1 MKENGDGTTSV
12 DLTRIPALAQY
23 LNDTGVH
30 WIFSAGSTGESVD
43 LTVAERKAMAEAW
56 VKIAP
61 KYGQRVIVH
70 VGADSVVDARDMAAH
85 AQSIGADAIAAM
97 PPTYIKPLTV
107 EALVATI
114 ASVAGA
120 APDLPYLYYHI
131 PSCTG
136 VSFKMFDFVQM
147 ADGKIPTLRG
157 IKFTARPDSHSL
169 F

>member
-1 MKENGDGTTSV
+1 MKANGDGTTSL

-85 AQSIGADAIAAM
+85 AQPVEIAV
-97 PPTYIKPLTV
+97 PLHCIITSR
-107 EALVATI
+107 ARILI
-114 ASVAGA
+114 
-120 APDLPYLYYHI
+120 
-131 PSCTG
+131 
-136 VSFKMFDFVQM
+136 
-147 ADGKIPTLRG
+147 LR
-157 IKFTARPDSHSL
+157 
-169 F
+169 